1 MSDVISKKIEKELY
15 EYVNFK
21 KEFQFT
27 FKDIINK
34 GNIQYCDGFPIYDEE
49 GNYIPECNKWI
60 NVGYKIKNSLSKLL
74 SNLYPYEFVFRNF
87 HLKSIEAFF
96 QCIKFKDPI
105 IQQMIFN
112 YYGTDAYHIQAT
124 SHYDWKET
132 GYIYWQGNPIK
143 RDSSEYDMLVD
154 ELYISAAQ
162 NPLYRQA
169 LKTVTN
175 PIIHSIGKTLKSETV
190 FTRYEFERELN
201 SLSAFLKHIDQDR

>member
-1 MSDVISKKIEKELY
+1 MSDVISKKIEKELN

-21 KEFQFT
+21 KDFQFT
-27 FKDIINK
+27 FKDIVNK
-34 GNIQYCDGFPIYDEE
+34 GNIQYCDGFPICDEE
-49 GNYIPECNKWI
+49 GNYIPECDKWI

-74 SNLYPYEFVFRNF
+74 SNLYPYEFVFRSF

-124 SHYDWKET
+124 SCYDWKET
-132 GYIYWQGNPIK
+132 GYIYWQGHPIK

-169 LKTVTN
+169 LKSVTN

-201 SLSAFLKHIDQDR
+201 SLSAFLKHIDQGR